1 MGNFDPHRPTHRLE
15 INDLVFQARVPPGA
29 GPFPVFLMLH
39 GWTGDEN
46 SMWIFASRLP
56 ENAILLSPRGFY
68 PSSLGG
74 FSWYPKLAKAWPV
87 LDDFI
92 PAIQALSEV
101 LSVDYFPKG
110 DFSQLRMLGFS
121 QGAAFVYSFAL
132 KRVKALRALAGLSG
146 FVPEGAASLAA
157 GLPLKDLAVFI
168 AHGTK
173 DPLVPIER
181 ARLSVDV
188 LQQAG
193 ARVDYCEHEAGHKL
207 NVDCFRSLQIFF
219 RQN

>member
-1 MGNFDPHRPTHRLE
+1 MGNFDPYRPNHRLE
-15 INDLVFQARVPPGA
+15 INDLVFQERVPTGD

-56 ENAILLSPRGFY
+56 ENALLLSLRGLY
-68 PSSLGG
+68 QSPLGG
-74 FSWYPKLAKAWPV
+74 FSWYPKLDKAWPV
-87 LDDFI
+87 LDDFET
-92 PAIQALSEV
+92 AIERLSEV
-101 LSVDYFPKG
+101 LSVDYFPEG

-132 KRVKALRALAGLSG
+132 KQPKRIRALAGLSG
-146 FVPEGAASLAA
+146 FVPEGAASLAV
-157 GLPLKDLAVFI
+157 GHPLEDIAVFI

-173 DPLVPIER
+173 DTLVPVER
-181 ARLSVDV
+181 ARLGVEV

-193 ARVDYCEHEAGHKL
+193 AQVSYCEHESGHKL
-207 NVDCFRSLQIFF
+207 NADCFRSLQIFF
-219 RQN
+219 QQN